1 MGSDEGTLLTIGHA
15 LGTCCTH
22 LPLSADH
29 SQPRGSSSVQGTT
42 PLLLQLQWL
51 PRARP
56 QRGRAEQEVPHN
68 LQQRAQRGFPGNAT
82 SQIPKWTSSHHNQ
95 GEANGDN
102 NKDKNHQNNYSCC
115 TGHNNYN
122 FYNNHFNCSTNHNS
136 YYHKSSDHKSSY
148 NNGSYNNSS
157 TNNKSSNNYS
167 PYKESSNNRGSYDN
181 NSPVNNSRN
190 HRYGS

>member
-22 LPLSADH
+22 LPLSAGH
-29 SQPRGSSSVQGTT
+29 SQPRGGSSVRGTA

-56 QRGRAEQEVPHN
+56 QRGRAEQEVPHD
-68 LQQRAQRGFPGNAT
+68 LQQRAQRGFPGDPT

-102 NKDKNHQNNYSCC
+102 NNKDKNHQNNCSCC

-122 FYNNHFNCSTNHNS
+122 IENHHFNCSTNHNS
-136 YYHKSSDHKSSY
+136 YYHKSSNNKGSDHKSS
-148 NNGSYNNSS
+148 
-157 TNNKSSNNYS
+157 NNKSSDYN
-167 PYKESSNNRGSYDN
+167 KSSN
-181 NSPVNNSRN
+181 
-190 HRYGS
+190 

>member
-82 SQIPKWTSSHHNQ
+82 SPISKWTSSHHNQ

-102 NKDKNHQNNYSCC
+102 NNIENH
-115 TGHNNYN
+115 
-122 FYNNHFNCSTNHNS
+122 HFNCSTNHNS
-136 YYHKSSDHKSSY
+136 YYHKSSDHKSSNNKSSDYNSPYYNSSY

-167 PYKESSNNRGSYDN
+167 PYNRGS
-181 NSPVNNSRN
+181 
-190 HRYGS
+190 

>member
-82 SQIPKWTSSHHNQ
+82 SPISKWTSSHHNQ

-115 TGHNNYN
+115 TRHNNYN
-122 FYNNHFNCSTNHNS
+122 IENHHFNCSTNHNS
-136 YYHKSSDHKSSY
+136 YYHKSSDHKSSNNKSSDYNSPYYNSSY

-167 PYKESSNNRGSYDN
+167 PYNRGS
-181 NSPVNNSRN
+181 
-190 HRYGS
+190 

>member
-56 QRGRAEQEVPHN
+56 QRGRAEQEVPHD
-68 LQQRAQRGFPGNAT
+68 LQQRAQRGFAGDPT
-82 SQIPKWTSSHHNQ
+82 SPISKWTSSHHNQ

-102 NKDKNHQNNYSCC
+102 NKDKNHQNNCSCC
-115 TGHNNYN
+115 TGHDNYN
-122 FYNNHFNCSTNHNS
+122 IENHYFNCST
-136 YYHKSSDHKSSY
+136 KSSDYNSPYYSSSYYNNSSY
-148 NNGSYNNSS
+148 NNGFYNNSS
-157 TNNKSSNNYS
+157 TSNKSSNNYS
-167 PYKESSNNRGSYDN
+167 PYNESFNNRGS
-181 NSPVNNSRN
+181 
-190 HRYGS
+190 

>member
-29 SQPRGSSSVQGTT
+29 SQPRGSSSVQGPA

-68 LQQRAQRGFPGNAT
+68 LQERAQRGFPGDPT
-82 SQIPKWTSSHHNQ
+82 SPISKWTSSHHNQ

-102 NKDKNHQNNYSCC
+102 NKDKNHQNNYNIEN
-115 TGHNNYN
+115 H
-122 FYNNHFNCSTNHNS
+122 HFNCSTNHKSSNN
-136 YYHKSSDHKSSY
+136 KSSDHKSSNNKSSDY
-148 NNGSYNNSS
+148 NNVSYNNSS

-167 PYKESSNNRGSYDN
+167 PYN
-181 NSPVNNSRN
+181 
-190 HRYGS
+190 